1 MVPTNLL
8 VLISCDPN
16 ELRLFEDECSEG
28 GVGELEDVAGSH
40 QVEPRL
46 ILVHRVQDCLEISRK
61 VIIIIFFHILK
72 LKSVKSVL

>member
-28 GVGELEDVAGSH
+28 GVGELEDVAGSY

-46 ILVHRVQDCLEISRK
+46 ILVHRVQDCLENMERNAKQLTINTCYTY
-61 VIIIIFFHILK
+61 L
-72 LKSVKSVL
+72 